1 MRDFNKHIITREAT
15 VLDAVRML
23 NGIAEDLSLTL
34 FVVDPA
40 SGRMVGTVTDG
51 DIRRAISGGCGLGC
65 KVGEAMNAGFTYIR
79 EGDFSVDTLR
89 DIKAHRFKLVPVL
102 DGAERI
108 VRVLD
113 FSGGRSFLP
122 IDAVLMAGGKGERL
136 RPLTLTT
143 PKPLLEVAGKPII
156 DYNIENL
163 LRHGIEHI
171 NVTTNYLGEQIEA
184 HFAEAVRCGGA
195 DAVQVQCI
203 REPQYLGTMGSV
215 KFVPEW
221 HNDTILV
228 MNSDLFTN
236 IDLEDFYLHFEKHG
250 ADMSVA
256 AVPYN
261 VSVPYGIF
269 EIENTREIRGI
280 HEKPNFHYYAN
291 AGIYLI
297 RREVLEHIPDGL
309 YYNAT
314 DLMERLIAE
323 KRKVIRFPLSGYWID
338 IGKPDDFRKVQ
349 ELAQHINKNKR

>member
-1 MRDFNKHIITREAT
+1 MKNHTQHIIPRMANL
-15 VLDAVRML
+15 LDAIRML
-23 NGIAEDLSLTL
+23 NDLSADLSLTL
-34 FVVDPA
+34 FVVEPDT
-40 SGRMVGTVTDG
+40 GHMVGTVTDG
-51 DIRRAISGGCGLGC
+51 DIRRAISGGCGLEC
-65 KVGEAMNAGFTYIR
+65 SVTEAMNTGFTFIR

-89 DIKAHRFKLVPVL
+89 YIKAHQFKLVPVL
-102 DGAERI
+102 DSEDRV

-143 PKPLLEVAGKPII
+143 PKPLLPVADKPII
-156 DYNIENL
+156 DYNVENL
-163 LRHGIEHI
+163 LKHGVEHI
-171 NVTTNYLGEQIEA
+171 NVTVNYLGEQIEA
-184 HFAEAVRCGGA
+184 HFASPLGTDNVQVRC
-195 DAVQVQCI
+195 V
-203 REPQYLGTMGSV
+203 REPQYLGTMGSI

-236 IDLEDFYLHFEKHG
+236 IDLEDFYLHFKKHG

-269 EIENTREIRGI
+269 DIENTREITGI
-280 HEKPNFHYYAN
+280 REKPNYHYYAN

-297 RREVLEHIPDGL
+297 RRSVLEHIPDGL
-309 YYNAT
+309 FYNAT
-314 DLMERLIAE
+314 DLMETLIA
-323 KRKVIRFPLSGYWID
+323 KAMRVIRFPMSGYWID

-349 ELAQHINKNKR
+349 ELAQHMNKEKAGI

>member
-1 MRDFNKHIITREAT
+1 M
-15 VLDAVRML
+15 DAVRML
-23 NGIAEDLSLTL
+23 NDISADLSLTL
-34 FVVDPA
+34 FAVDPV
-40 SGRMVGTVTDG
+40 SGRMAGTITDG
-51 DIRRAISGGCGLGC
+51 DIRRALSVGCGLEC
-65 KVGEAMNAGFTYIR
+65 RISEAMNSDFTFIR

-89 DIKAHRFKLVPVL
+89 QIKAHRFKLVPVL
-102 DGAERI
+102 DTDNRVVRILSFAE
-108 VRVLD
+108 
-113 FSGGRSFLP
+113 GRSFLP

-143 PKPLLEVAGKPII
+143 PKPLLPVGEKPII
-156 DYNIENL
+156 DYNIESL
-163 LRHGIEHI
+163 LRHGVEHI
-171 NVTTNYLGEQIEA
+171 NVTVNYLAEQIEA
-184 HFAEAVRCGGA
+184 HFAEPIGADNVQVRC
-195 DAVQVQCI
+195 V
-203 REPQYLGTMGSV
+203 REPQYLGTMGSI

-236 IDLEDFYLHFEKHG
+236 IDLEDFYLHFMKHG

-280 HEKPNFHYYAN
+280 REKPNYHYYAN

-297 RREVLEHIPDGL
+297 RRSVLDHIPDGVF
-309 YYNAT
+309 YNAT
-314 DLMERLIAE
+314 DLMETLIA
-323 KRKVIRFPLSGYWID
+323 KAMRVIRFPMSGYWVD

-349 ELAQHINKNKR
+349 ELAHHMNKR

>member
-1 MRDFNKHIITREAT
+1 MSDIERHIIPQTAT
-15 VLDAVRML
+15 VLDAIRML
-23 NGIAEDLSLTL
+23 NDISVDLALTL
-34 FVVDPA
+34 FVIDPET
-40 SGRMVGTVTDG
+40 GRMVGAVTDG
-51 DIRRAISGGCGLGC
+51 DIRRAISAGCGLDC
-65 KVGEAMNAGFTYIR
+65 SIVEAMNTSFTAIR
-79 EGDFSVDTLR
+79 EGEFDVDILR
-89 DIKAHRFKLVPVL
+89 RIKKAGFKLVPIL
-102 DGAERI
+102 DAEGRVVRI
-108 VRVLD
+108 LD
-113 FSGGRSFLP
+113 FANGRSFLP

-143 PKPLLEVAGKPII
+143 PKPLLLVDGKPII
-156 DYNIENL
+156 DYNIENF

-171 NVTTNYLGEQIEA
+171 HVTTNYLGEQIEA
-184 HFAEAVRCGGA
+184 HFAEPIDG
-195 DAVQVQCI
+195 VQVQCV

-215 KFVPEW
+215 KFVQEW

-236 IDLEDFYLHFEKHG
+236 IDLADFYFHFKKHD

-280 HEKPNFHYYAN
+280 REKPNYHYYAN

-297 RREVLEHIPDGL
+297 RRSVLDDMPDGVF
-309 YYNAT
+309 YNAT
-314 DLMERLIAE
+314 DLMEHLIATA
-323 KRKVIRFPLSGYWID
+323 RRVIRFPLSGYWID

-349 ELAQHINKNKR
+349 ELAQHMNKLKTEL

>member
-1 MRDFNKHIITREAT
+1 MRDYQKHIIPQEAT
-15 VLDAVRML
+15 ILDAVRML
-23 NGIAEDLSLTL
+23 NDISADLSLTL
-34 FVVDPA
+34 FVIDTHDK
-40 SGRMVGTVTDG
+40 MIGTVTDG
-51 DIRRAISGGCGLGC
+51 DVRRAILRGCGLEC
-65 KVGEAMNAGFTYIR
+65 RIAEVMNPEFTFLKQGGYN
-79 EGDFSVDTLR
+79 VDTLKH
-89 DIKAHRFKLVPVL
+89 IKAHHFKLVPIL
-102 DGAERI
+102 DSGGHI
-108 VRVLD
+108 VRILNFVD
-113 FSGGRSFLP
+113 NRSFLP

-143 PKPLLEVAGKPII
+143 PKPLLPVGGKPII

-163 LRHGIEHI
+163 LRHGVEHI
-171 NVTTNYLGEQIEA
+171 NVTVNYLAEQLEA
-184 HFAEAVRCGGA
+184 HFAQPVGPDSTRVRC
-195 DAVQVQCI
+195 V
-203 REPQYLGTMGSV
+203 REPQYLGTMGSI

-236 IDLEDFYLHFEKHG
+236 IDLEDFYLHFKKHG

-269 EIENTREIRGI
+269 EIENTREITGI
-280 HEKPNFHYYAN
+280 REKPNYHYYAN

-309 YYNAT
+309 FFNAT
-314 DLMERLIAE
+314 DLMETLIAQC
-323 KRKVIRFPLSGYWID
+323 RRVIRFPMSGYWVD

-349 ELAQHINKNKR
+349 ELAQHMNKQ